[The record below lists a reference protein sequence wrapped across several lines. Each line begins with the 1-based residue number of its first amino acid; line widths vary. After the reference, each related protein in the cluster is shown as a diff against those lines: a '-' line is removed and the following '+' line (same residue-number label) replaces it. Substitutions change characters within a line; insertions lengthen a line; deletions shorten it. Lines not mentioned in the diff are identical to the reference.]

1 MAFRTASLIL
11 AIFATHAQASSDMG
25 MNEIAG
31 TVSLKAMES
40 VFLRSEETHTKAIS
54 SMMSS
59 MSSTKAW
66 QILEKG
72 NLTTPALLQATGKM
86 QGQQA
91 NLRATPTGYSA
102 VASARKLLNDMIY
115 EAKMKYDQ
123 EQSKCVDYYSSQC
136 AALEECRGKIAA
148 SNYEAA
154 ESRSFILDA
163 QKTINKAE
171 VDIPTQKLELKT
183 HNSKCQFALERMRDR
198 LKILEGDLAVL
209 TSILK
214 MTDCEDKKPTVQTSN
229 LQLLHCQDTCTGAS
243 FISFNH
249 DELKQKVEQL
259 QSKLAHGLMQ
269 DTFKDLFDGIVGLNS
284 MDFLQLNAEQTPF
297 INKTKFNNPPTP
309 RTEVPMDPC
318 NDKAGGAPS
327 ATHKRAAK
335 CTITRSP
342 QCYKLQERF
351 LLIQSGVQD
360 EKENLLDE
368 IDMKKSLC
376 EETAKTLQT
385 QIGDDQNR
393 LSEAQTQLSN
403 AMTKEANAGESAR
416 LTANENEQLNKDLVK
431 QMKSCSKNY
440 IQSETELCA
449 LKKIRGEMTKMK
461 GNHVSGSVFFQ
472 DCEVSKWEPD
482 ECSAQCGGGEQKLNR
497 NVLTQPLGGAV
508 CVPLSAIKKCNMQPC
523 PIDCKLSGWR
533 DWSKCSA
540 ECGGGV
546 QQRLREVTQS
556 MKFGGKPCDATSE
569 TRACNNQAC
578 EKDCVLGGWTE
589 WSICSKDCDGGTQK
603 RQKFVK
609 TPAVGAGKC
618 DGRWSKARLEYK
630 ECNKHRCGLSVGAA
644 TLQCK
649 EKLDVVLLLDGSG
662 SLGKAGWK
670 AEIKAA
676 ETFVDAFSGTGAQA
690 EMAVVLYSGPR
701 TWSGVKKCVREAK
714 GKVDMENIC
723 KIKSV
728 NHFTKNMGD
737 VKTNIGKLKWPMGTT
752 FTSLA
757 LLRAKEELSLG
768 QPDAKSIVVAITDGR
783 PLSWRA
789 TGLASRILRKSA
801 RLVWVAVTR
810 RAPLRAIKRWATRRW
825 QENLVQV
832 KTFADLEKPD
842 LVSHVIANICPSKR

>member
-1 MAFRTASLIL
+1 MAPRTASLIL
-11 AIFATHAQASSDMG
+11 AILATHAQASSDMG

-40 VFLRSEETHTKAIS
+40 VFLRSEETHSKAIS

-66 QILEKG
+66 QILEKS
-72 NLTTPALLQATGKM
+72 NLTTPALLQATGRT
-86 QGQQA
+86 QA
-91 NLRATPTGYSA
+91 KLRKPTGYAA
-102 VASARKLLNDMIY
+102 VDGARKLLNDMIY
-115 EAKMKYDQ
+115 EAKMKYDTD
-123 EQSKCVDYYSSQC
+123 QSKCVDYYSSQC

-183 HNSKCQFALERMRDR
+183 HQSKCQFQLERMRER

-214 MTDCEDKKPTVQTSN
+214 MTDCEKKFVQMEK

-249 DELKQKVEQL
+249 DALKQKVEQL
-259 QSKLAHGLMQ
+259 QSKLSHGLMQ
-269 DTFKDLFDGIVGLNS
+269 DTFKDLFDGVVGLNS
-284 MDFLQLNAEQTPF
+284 MDFLQLSAEQTPF

-318 NDKAGGAPS
+318 TDKAGGAPT
-327 ATHKRAAK
+327 ALHKGAAK

-368 IDMKKSLC
+368 IDMKKRFC
-376 EETAKTLQT
+376 EETTKTLQE

-393 LSEAQTQLSN
+393 LSEAQTQLAN

-416 LTANENEQLNKDLVK
+416 QTANENEQLNKDLVK

-440 IQSETELCA
+440 IQSETEICA
-449 LKKIRGEMTKMK
+449 LKKIRGELYKMK
-461 GNHVSGSVFFQ
+461 GGSSVFFQ
-472 DCEVSKWEPD
+472 DCVVSKWDPD

-497 NVLTQPLGGAV
+497 NVMTHPAGGAK
-508 CVPLSAIKKCNMQPC
+508 CVPLSAVKKCNMQPC
-523 PIDCKLSGWR
+523 PVDCKLSGWR

-556 MKFGGKPCDATSE
+556 MKFDGKPCDATSE

-578 EKDCVLGGWTE
+578 EKDCVLAAWTE
-589 WSICSKDCDGGTQK
+589 WGRCSKDCDGGTQK
-603 RQKFVK
+603 RQKFIK
-609 TPAVGAGKC
+609 TPATGAGKC
-618 DGRWSKARLEYK
+618 EGRWSKARLEYK
-630 ECNKHRCGLSVGAA
+630 ECNKHQCGLPVGAT

-662 SLGKAGWK
+662 SLGTAGWK

-701 TWSGVKKCVREAK
+701 TWSGVKKCIRGNK
-714 GKVDMENIC
+714 NKVDLDKDC

-728 NHFTKNMGD
+728 NHFTKNMKE
-737 VKTNIGKLKWPMGTT
+737 VKQKIGALTWPMGTT

-789 TGLASRILRKSA
+789 TTIASYWVRKAA

-810 RAPLRAIKRWATRRW
+810 KAPLAHLKKWATRRW

-842 LVSHVIANICPSKR
+842 LVSHVIANICPSK